1 MSAAPRT
8 AADAALAEGLVRPG
22 TTVVVGAAQGIG
34 AEVARQLARAAW
46 TERVVLADVDGVAV
60 DALAGELGGTGV
72 DVTALRVDITD
83 PDAVAGLVAASADAE
98 RVAIV
103 AGTFAPAPALDVERE
118 QFRRIVDVNLHG
130 VFFVAQA
137 YAREMAARE
146 GGAIAGVASIA
157 ARLPRMRQA
166 AYCAS
171 KAGMRQALRVLGME
185 VAGRGVRINTV
196 SPGATDTPM
205 MRTLASD
212 HASVDSLAQ
221 GSLEAMRPRIP
232 DGRVATPGTSP
243 ARSST
248 CWDRRADTSCC
259 RTSSSTA
266 ASCWECDRDGAVTRE
281 LEVER
286 VRRLLVACALLCAVA
301 VVGCGGSSGD
311 GGSTSASGPVT
322 IKFWHGQNDITQKAL
337 ERLVAQFNRTHSDV
351 KVDVNSGGV
360 LADEMLTKLTASLAG
375 GTYPDVAYV
384 FGSDLANI
392 ARSDK
397 VQDLTD
403 AVRSAGLEMGRLLAR
418 RARGGHGRGP
428 RPRGAR
434 AGGQPR
440 HHLQQEALRR
450 GGRPLSVRR
459 LELG

>member
-232 DGRVATPGTSP
+232 DGRVATPGDV
-243 ARSST
+243 A
-248 CWDRRADTSCC
+248 
-259 RTSSSTA
+259 
-266 ASCWECDRDGAVTRE
+266 GA
-281 LEVER
+281 LEY
-286 VRRLLVACALLCAVA
+286 LLGPQSGH
-301 VVGCGGSSGD
+301 VVLQDLVVD
-311 GGSTSASGPVT
+311 GGE
-322 IKFWHGQNDITQKAL
+322 L
-337 ERLVAQFNRTHSDV
+337 L
-351 KVDVNSGGV
+351 GV
-360 LADEMLTKLTASLAG
+360 
-375 GTYPDVAYV
+375 
-384 FGSDLANI
+384 
-392 ARSDK
+392 
-397 VQDLTD
+397 
-403 AVRSAGLEMGRLLAR
+403 
-418 RARGGHGRGP
+418 
-428 RPRGAR
+428 
-434 AGGQPR
+434 
-440 HHLQQEALRR
+440 
-450 GGRPLSVRR
+450 
-459 LELG
+459 